1 MSDAI
6 EAMKERIIIAENVER
21 ELSGR
26 KRDGITLDRIAGYT
40 IVDDGQ
46 DKWICETETYTDAI
60 EDIIGDILADKFNPL
75 DDDGLDTESY
85 NRLCGI
91 TGCLYSRIG
100 IQADVE
106 NLCADLDCSAADF
119 RRIMDSLGLE
129 NETLPAIMI
138 LLNEAGERFSGNSTY
153 DMAQEWADAE
163 FSPDACAEWIRA
175 GFWNATTAAALRDA
189 GLSANDAS
197 NASIALIDATGD
209 DGRYTDN
216 DPVYSCC
223 NGDTDTAVLIAQ
235 HKLTESESTVESI
248 GDGFYESGD
257 GTVIYSPE

>member
-6 EAMKERIIIAENVER
+6 NAMKERIAVAESVER

-26 KRDGITLDRIAGYT
+26 KRDGITLERISEYT

-46 DKWICETETYTDAI
+46 DKWICESEAYDDAI
-60 EDIIGDILADKFNPL
+60 EEIIGDILADKFDPI

-100 IQADVE
+100 IQTDVGK
-106 NLCADLDCSAADF
+106 LCADLDCGAADF
-119 RRIMDSLGLE
+119 RRIMDSLALAE
-129 NETLPAIMI
+129 ETLPAIMI
-138 LLNEAGERFSGNSTY
+138 MLNEAGERFSGNSTY

-163 FSPDACAEWIRA
+163 FSPDDCDEWIQA
-175 GFWNATTAAALRDA
+175 GFWNPATAAELRDA
-189 GLSANDAS
+189 GLSADDAA

-216 DPVYSCC
+216 DPIYSCC
-223 NGDTDTAVLIAQ
+223 NGDTDTAVIIAQ
-235 HKLTESESTVESI
+235 HKLSESCQ
-248 GDGFYESGD
+248 G
-257 GTVIYSPE
+257 

>member
-6 EAMKERIIIAENVER
+6 DAMKERIAIAENAER

-26 KRDGITLDRIAGYT
+26 KRDGITLERISEYT

-46 DKWICETETYTDAI
+46 DKWICESEAYDDAI
-60 EDIIGDILADKFNPL
+60 EEIIGDILADKFDPI
-75 DDDGLDTESY
+75 DDDELDTESY

-100 IQADVE
+100 IQTDVGK
-106 NLCADLDCSAADF
+106 LCADLDCSAADF
-119 RRIMDSLGLE
+119 RRIMDSLGLAQ
-129 NETLPAIMI
+129 ETLPAIMI

-163 FSPDACAEWIRA
+163 FSPDDCAEWIQA
-175 GFWNATTAAALRDA
+175 GFWDAATAAALRDA
-189 GLSANDAS
+189 GLSADDAS

-209 DGRYTDN
+209 DGRYTDS
-216 DPVYSCC
+216 DPIYSCC
-223 NGDTDTAVLIAQ
+223 NGDTDTAVIIAQ
-235 HKLTESESTVESI
+235 HKLSESCQ
-248 GDGFYESGD
+248 G
-257 GTVIYSPE
+257 